1 MTEKERQAK
10 LQYLLNSLS
19 MTKEQRD
26 IVVDLVNSS
35 GNGGAS
41 GGGGNNETHIMTLY
55 LTNNKVIFDNVEY
68 DVVIVPGSI
77 IDIKNKELYKVMLDH
92 SESNSSIDV
101 IMIDEDVIINSKV
114 ISRHKNPMTG
124 AAEFSVVALNVIS
137 QFSFIEE

>member
-1 MTEKERQAK
+1 MTNKERQAK

-19 MTKEQRD
+19 MTKEQKD
-26 IVVDLVNSS
+26 IVVELVNNS
-35 GNGGAS
+35 GSGEGS
-41 GGGGNNETHIMTLY
+41 GGGGNNEIHVMTLY

-68 DVVIVPGSI
+68 DVVIVLGSI

-114 ISRHKNPMTG
+114 ISRYKNPMTG